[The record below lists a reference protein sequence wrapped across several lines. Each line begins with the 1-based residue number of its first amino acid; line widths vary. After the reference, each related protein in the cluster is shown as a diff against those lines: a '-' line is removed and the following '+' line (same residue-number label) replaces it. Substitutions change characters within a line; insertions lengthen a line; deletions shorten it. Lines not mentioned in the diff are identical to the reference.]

1 MRAHHLQ
8 HASFEGLGSIKAWL
22 QNAGYEI
29 SITKVCESMKLPSPN
44 EIDLLVLTGG
54 PMSVNDE
61 FSWLSLEKE
70 FVRRVIEFSKPVLG
84 ICLGAQLMAN
94 AMGGEVFPNPV
105 KEIGWFPV
113 QSVATKPDTT
123 FVFPESTR
131 VFHWHSETFSLPPG
145 AIRIAESAGCQN
157 QAFQMGKS
165 VIGLQFHLETTS
177 ESAQELV
184 SNCKDELVPSRY
196 VQREEDILSNRLE
209 NYAAINQLMAN
220 LLSYLMLS

>member
-61 FSWLSLEKE
+61 FSWLFLEKE